1 MASLVA
7 AVAGVAETEAG
18 VAEMEAGVAEMEAEL
33 ASWSEGPRQ
42 LRGRC
47 CGGAGLERAGET
59 HNVS

>member
-7 AVAGVAETEAG
+7 AVAGVAET
-18 VAEMEAGVAEMEAEL
+18 EAGVAEMEAEL